1 MQMQALHAVDKITVK
16 ANGKVNLTL
25 DIQGRRADGYHLLRS
40 VMQSISL
47 TDTVTLVR
55 KPQGQGISLR
65 CDLPYLPQDEG
76 NLCWRA
82 AKAFQDKLGL
92 KDLAVDID
100 LRKEIPVGSGLGGGS
115 TDAAAVLYGLNIL
128 YRGGLSLAELQTIGE
143 TIGADVPFCLQGG
156 TCLVEGIGE
165 QVTPIRPFPNFTM
178 ALVRPDVPVSTAEV
192 YRRLDKASYGGNST
206 WRLLDYLSDQTDE
219 SLDQIL
225 ANALES
231 VTLDLV
237 PEVRLWQERL
247 LEWGAMASRMSGSG
261 PTVFGLFAQ
270 EQEAMDFQARFQ
282 REAQVFIVHLPEQGV
297 YVPEANG
304 GDQL

>member
-92 KDLAVDID
+92 KDLALDID
-100 LRKEIPVGSGLGGGS
+100 LRKEIPVGSG
-115 TDAAAVLYGLNIL
+115 
-128 YRGGLSLAELQTIGE
+128 
-143 TIGADVPFCLQGG
+143 
-156 TCLVEGIGE
+156 
-165 QVTPIRPFPNFTM
+165 
-178 ALVRPDVPVSTAEV
+178 
-192 YRRLDKASYGGNST
+192 
-206 WRLLDYLSDQTDE
+206 
-219 SLDQIL
+219 
-225 ANALES
+225 
-231 VTLDLV
+231 
-237 PEVRLWQERL
+237 
-247 LEWGAMASRMSGSG
+247 
-261 PTVFGLFAQ
+261 
-270 EQEAMDFQARFQ
+270 
-282 REAQVFIVHLPEQGV
+282 
-297 YVPEANG
+297 
-304 GDQL
+304 